1 MPNPF
6 AKTRPVENPYAIY
19 KAGDMVFH
27 VCKTY
32 KTPANEVKDRYAR
45 WFVWAKSPMTYGS
58 FEGGDT
64 YRSEI
69 VGFARLVAADPA
81 WLEAHGYTKTVVSHM
96 NFGNGMPTPSEYL
109 AEAL

>member
-19 KAGDMVFH
+19 IANGFTFH

-32 KTPANEVKDRYAR
+32 KMPKHESKDAYAR
-45 WFVWAKSPMTYGS
+45 WFVWAKSPMTYDQ

-64 YRSEI
+64 YRNEI
-69 VGFARLVAADPA
+69 IRSARLVACDPQ
-81 WLEAHGYTKTVVSHM
+81 WLESMQEHGFVAHGHKVPTVAAYATDKAQWP
-96 NFGNGMPTPSEYL
+96 F
-109 AEAL
+109 

>member
-6 AKTRPVENPYAIY
+6 AKTRPVTSPYAIY
-19 KAGDMVFH
+19 KAGDFTFH

-32 KTPANEVKDRYAR
+32 KTPASECKDAYAR

-69 VGFARLVAADPA
+69 VGFARLVAATPL
-81 WLEAHGYTKTVVSHM
+81 WQEAYGTRLL
-96 NFGNGMPTPSEYL
+96 PTPDEYL